1 MRLHDIEASLTDTLS
16 LPLLTQATILTNTR
30 ILLTTKKLTTI
41 VSKTEFSQLVVILGF
56 EDKVFMIGHPKIVF
70 TLEGT
75 RKILT
80 NFNLKDTNTCQISP
94 TVLNLNHRLS
104 RLITEMALV
113 WAQLQKAELYGRAVD
128 LKSFSSCLD
137 VDEITFE
144 ELMLVTQDNLAFCKK
159 GLMASKRPV
168 RSISI
173 GSFLLGEGSSILDL
187 QTSLHTTIQHFNEN
201 FRSMENFDNNLVSSL
216 SSIQQDIEK
225 IANEDMN
232 LHDGYLQIKQEL
244 SFVKNHFYYLTLKT
258 QHIKAL
264 EDILMKSDL
273 HENLILLER
282 ALFKSNICTLVQC
295 EVKIFAIREAKK

>member
-1 MRLHDIEASLTDTLS
+1 
-16 LPLLTQATILTNTR
+16 
-30 ILLTTKKLTTI
+30 
-41 VSKTEFSQLVVILGF
+41 
-56 EDKVFMIGHPKIVF
+56 
-70 TLEGT
+70 
-75 RKILT
+75 
-80 NFNLKDTNTCQISP
+80 
-94 TVLNLNHRLS
+94 
-104 RLITEMALV
+104 
-113 WAQLQKAELYGRAVD
+113 
-128 LKSFSSCLD
+128 
-137 VDEITFE
+137 
-144 ELMLVTQDNLAFCKK
+144 
-159 GLMASKRPV
+159 MASKRPV

-201 FRSMENFDNNLVSSL
+201 FRSMENFDNDLVSSL
-216 SSIQQDIEK
+216 TSIQQDIEK

-295 EVKIFAIREAKK
+295 EVKIFAIREDTKIKIHQELLDLVPEKKQLITCQAKSSSHISSWHNQLASISGVDTLILKDKMIQISHLENESYVNQELRFFTKEEKPDFVFRIADYSVVK